1 MKKGEL
7 NIAERLYHSVKQ
19 LLDRVNYSQELFEDD
34 VWTLRIAQKQR
45 QRIRYSARQKQF
57 SLSIRSTDDIFK
69 YLLMIGMGLMLIVML
84 SMSIR
89 VGVSSHELAQDRYSA
104 QVYDH
109 FHRTGDRDAYQNHPF
124 ASTQAQYV
132 DLLVYSVCRAFH
144 VNDAFLVRHLLSAF
158 SGWMIVLYLSVLV
171 LKVFNWR
178 AAFFTAFFLFISPR
192 FLGYSLNNLVDVTF
206 AFGFVFAITQIY
218 YFCRELPVIH
228 LSRYAKI
235 LAGTF
240 IALSSYNAGFVLLH
254 FLMVFTLLNFL
265 LYNPIRKFFTQQY
278 LKTFGTLCL
287 LLVCTMFIVYGVHS
301 VFTLYMVKSTE
312 LPGNAFALLT
322 ANYPVAQNQ
331 LFKGH
336 LIGPDNFPKN
346 CLSTI
351 LFVTTPTIILIG
363 FLLFF
368 IFFKTAVRSLKLFSI
383 FIFLYSFLYCIH
395 KVKSSYMNV
404 DTAWMIYYCIYPLFM
419 VIAAGGIECTLRCI
433 DDKYTN
439 IVVLGIIALL
449 SFMPVRHIVYN
460 RPLVSLYFNEISGGI
475 QNAYGKYELYCN
487 DAANRQACLKM
498 TKHIYRNDIS
508 LSPEARKVVVATN
521 GNGIC
526 SHFFAPDTALIQLVQ
541 KPFNKADTTWDYYLD
556 FGYREPSDLLREGA
570 WPFDTAFYSMNVDTK
585 PIVTFYR
592 NRHRQQQN
600 RQHVQAEET
609 TRRRIDSLEAMFL
622 DNMNLK

>member
-1 MKKGEL
+1 MKKSSL
-7 NIAERLYHSVKQ
+7 NIVERLYHFVKQ
-19 LLDRVNYSQELFEDD
+19 LLDRVTYSQELFEDD
-34 VWTLRIAQKQR
+34 VWTLRFSQKQR
-45 QRIRYSARQKQF
+45 HQLRYSARQKQF

-69 YLLMIGMGLMLIVML
+69 YLLMICMGLMLVVML
-84 SMSIR
+84 SMSIHA
-89 VGVSSHELAQDRYSA
+89 GVSSHELAQDSYSA

-109 FHRTGDRDAYQNHPF
+109 FHRTGDRDAYKSHPF

-144 VNDAFLVRHLLSAF
+144 VNDSFLVRHLLSAF
-158 SGWMIVLYLSVLV
+158 LGWMIVLYLSVLV

-228 LSRYAKI
+228 PSRYAKI

-254 FLMVFTLLNFL
+254 FLMVFVLLNFL
-265 LYNPIRKFFTQQY
+265 LYNPVRKIFTQQY
-278 LKTFGTLCL
+278 LRTFGTLCL
-287 LLVCTMFIVYGVHS
+287 LLVCTVVIVYGVHS
-301 VFTLYMVKSTE
+301 VFTLFMVKSTE
-312 LPGNAFALLT
+312 MPGNAFTLLT

-336 LIGPDNFPKN
+336 LIGPDNFPQN
-346 CLSTI
+346 YLSTI
-351 LFVTTPTIILIG
+351 LFITTPTIILIG

-368 IFFKTAVRSLKLFSI
+368 IFFKTAVKSLKLFSI

-395 KVKSSYMNV
+395 KVKFSYMNV
-404 DTAWMIYYCIYPLFM
+404 DTVWVIYYCIYPLFM
-419 VIAAGGIECTLRCI
+419 LIAAGGIECTLRCI

-460 RPLVSLYFNEISGGI
+460 RPLISLYFNEISGGI

-487 DAANRQACLKM
+487 DASNRQACQRMK
-498 TKHIYRNDIS
+498 KHVYRNDIS
-508 LSPEARKVVVATN
+508 LSPEARKVIVATN

-541 KPFNKADTTWDYYLD
+541 KPFNKADTTWDYYID
-556 FGYREPSDLLREGA
+556 FCYCEPSDLLREGV

-585 PIVTFYR
+585 PIVSFYR
-592 NRHRQQQN
+592 NRYRQEQN
-600 RQHVQAEET
+600 RQHIQAEVAEHA
-609 TRRRIDSLEAMFL
+609 RIDSLETLFL
-622 DNMNLK
+622 EKMNLK